1 MMVDEKTPDERR
13 VIAVGKQVLLD
24 DRHFADA
31 VSEKAAMAIADALEY
46 ANTSYMPNSASE
58 LMFEIFD

>member
-1 MMVDEKTPDERR
+1 MVEEKTEDERR
-13 VIAVGKQVLLD
+13 VTAVGKQVLLD
-24 DRHFADA
+24 GDHFADA

-46 ANTSYMPNSASE
+46 ANTSYLPASASE